1 MLKSYLFCIIFIV
14 NGLYGY
20 AQKLDFRGKA
30 QDSLLLVYSFNPKER
45 DQIENLLT
53 EHYKEHKDLETK
65 AFLDFLIFA
74 KGIDGKSLEE
84 LNQFDNEVS
93 IKYTAFPNVQARA
106 FRTIAYH
113 YFISLGNYE
122 RAFDVY
128 LKLEKLLKL
137 YDDKV
142 ITNYADYCAEIANAY
157 FKFKNYKTA
166 IEVGKLALAN
176 ASNKWYMFNSI
187 GLSYIE
193 LHDLELAMKYLKQAV
208 LEAERHKMANI
219 YRTIALGNIGYIH
232 YLKGEFNQAK
242 RLFKLDLT
250 EALKQND
257 LGLAAGAAIP
267 LSDILIDERKYA
279 EAYKLLGETRTYIA
293 KSGQLERLE
302 KFFPVKSRYYEVSR
316 NHVQALAYRDSTI
329 KAIVRNDSVFN
340 GLLVMRAQ
348 QRMDLERIA
357 VEKNKLQSYKKL
369 SQIRT
374 MALIAIFIIG
384 VVFYLS
390 MRKYRNRIEADK
402 KRIAELNR
410 IMELRQGLSADMHDD
425 IGSTLSSISIYTH
438 SLLMKSE
445 DEENKAVLE
454 KIKINAQN
462 IQENISDI
470 IWSVNPKMDN
480 MEHVI
485 SRMRTFGADITEYA
499 NIKFDFKVDTALSH
513 LPLSMVIRKN
523 IYLIYKE
530 AINNAV
536 KYSGASE
543 IKVNVQLSDSQLL
556 MEVSDNGCGFDWK
569 RSAQGNGLANM
580 KFRAEEIR
588 AAINID
594 TTEGVGT
601 VVRLLFNETTYS

>member
-1 MLKSYLFCIIFIV
+1 LLKSYLFCILFVV
-14 NGLYGY
+14 NAFYGK
-20 AQKLDFRGKA
+20 AQTNDFKGKA
-30 QDSLLLVYSFNPKER
+30 QDSLLLVYSFKPTQRN
-45 DQIENLLT
+45 QIENLLA

-65 AFLDFLIFA
+65 AFLDFLVFA
-74 KGIDGKSLEE
+74 KGIDDKSLEE

-93 IKYTAFPNVQARA
+93 TKYTAFPNVQARA

-137 YDDKV
+137 YDDNV
-142 ITNYADYCAEIANAY
+142 ITNYADYCAEIATAY

-166 IEVGKLALAN
+166 IEIGKLALSKAG
-176 ASNKWYMFNSI
+176 NKWYMFNSI
-187 GLSYIE
+187 GLCYIE
-193 LHDLELAMKYLKQAV
+193 LRDLELATKYLKQAV
-208 LEAERHKMANI
+208 LEAENHKMANI
-219 YRTIALGNIGYIH
+219 YRTIALGNIGYVH
-232 YLKGEFNQAK
+232 YLKGEFKQAK
-242 RLFKLDLT
+242 PLFNLDLK

-267 LSDILIDERKYA
+267 LSDILISERKYT

-293 KSGQLERLE
+293 KSGQLDRLE
-302 KFFPVKSRYYEVSR
+302 KFFPIKSKYYEVLGIH
-316 NHVQALAYRDSTI
+316 NQALAYRDSSI

-369 SQIRT
+369 AEIRT
-374 MALIAIFIIG
+374 IALVAVFIIG

-390 MRKYRNRIEADK
+390 VRKYRNRIETDK

-445 DEENKAVLE
+445 NEDNKAVLE
-454 KIKINAQN
+454 KIKVNAQN

-470 IWSVNPKMDN
+470 IWSVNPKMDS
-480 MEHVI
+480 MRQAI
-485 SRMRTFGADITEYA
+485 ARMRLFGADITEYA
-499 NIKFDFKVDTALSH
+499 GIQFTFSVDDDVAD
-513 LPLSMVIRKN
+513 LPLDMLSRKN
-523 IYLIYKE
+523 LYLIYKE
-530 AINNAV
+530 AVNNAV
-536 KYSGASE
+536 KYSNCHKINIHLSQSNGVFTMVIE
-543 IKVNVQLSDSQLL
+543 DDGVGIKMDGTSRV
-556 MEVSDNGCGFDWK
+556 
-569 RSAQGNGLANM
+569 GNGITNM
-580 KFRAEEIR
+580 KERAHFIG
-588 AAINID
+588 ATLTISSASGN
-594 TTEGVGT
+594 GT
-601 VVRLLFNETTYS
+601 RLTLIIKKP